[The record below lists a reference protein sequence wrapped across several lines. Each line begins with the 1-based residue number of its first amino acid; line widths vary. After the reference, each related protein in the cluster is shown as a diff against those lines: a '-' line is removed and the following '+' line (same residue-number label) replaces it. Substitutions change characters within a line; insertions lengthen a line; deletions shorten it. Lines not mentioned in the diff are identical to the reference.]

1 MGKKKANQLG
11 RSLIKDRFG
20 HGNRKTVADGSML
33 HTTEVQDGYDWGRL
47 NLQSVTEESS
57 FQEFLRTA
65 ELAGTEFQAEKL
77 NITYVNPKSKVGLLT
92 TNERVEIIKKQVDM
106 KDLLKIPRRPKWTK
120 DTTAEE
126 LVLAENASFL
136 EWRRGLVALQEKEDM
151 LMTPY
156 EKNLD
161 FWRQLWRVVER
172 SDIVV
177 QIVDARNP
185 LLFRTED
192 LERYVEELDPNKMNM
207 ILINKSDFLTAEQR
221 VYWAKYFD
229 EQGVRVAF
237 YSAVLAAEEA
247 KKEQEKEAAQEDEF
261 EDEEER
267 EVKERL
273 GSLKLSSDFLT
284 AEQRVYWAKYFDEQG
299 VRVAFYSAV
308 LAAEEAKKEQE
319 KEAAQ
324 EDEFEDEEEREV
336 KERLGSL
343 KLSVDKAEKTL
354 EKIEEKIEDFARDEG
369 TPEGAIR
376 NSSKLLTN
384 AELISFFK
392 RLHRAERVT
401 QGVVTVGLVGY
412 PNVGKSSTIN
422 AVFLE
427 KKVSVSATP
436 GKTKHFQTLYVDSE
450 LMFCDCPG
458 LVMPSFC
465 TTKADMIL
473 NGILPIDQMRDH
485 VPPVN
490 LLCTLIPRHILEDTY
505 GIMISKPLEGEDPNR
520 PPHSEDL
527 LLAFAYN
534 RGFMTANGQPDQSR
548 GSRYV
553 LKDYVNGKLLYCYA
567 PPGIA
572 QEEFHRFPARKK
584 EEVDIKLLPPRQQ
597 RAMKMNLKKSS
608 TDVDDQ
614 FFKERAMH
622 GFVRGRSDFP
632 NVRPMGPQGAAETL
646 TTTDGVIVAGKPWK
660 HQKREKRE
668 KLRRKYVHLDQH

>member
-20 HGNRKTVADGSML
+20 HGNRRTVDNNSML

-77 NITYVNPKSKVGLLT
+77 NISYVNPKAKVGLLT
-92 TNERVEIIKKQVDM
+92 TNERVAIERKQVD
-106 KDLLKIPRRPKWTK
+106 KKNLLKIPRRPKWTK
-120 DTTAEE
+120 DTTPEE
-126 LVLAENASFL
+126 LQTAENEKFL
-136 EWRRGLVALQEKEDM
+136 EWRRGLATLQEEEGM

-185 LLFRTED
+185 LLFRSED
-192 LERYVEELDPNKMNM
+192 LEKYVKEVDERKMNM
-207 ILINKSDFLTAEQR
+207 ILINKSDFLNAEQR
-221 VYWAKYFD
+221 RMWARYFD
-229 EQGVRVAF
+229 EQNIKVAF
-237 YSAVLAAEEA
+237 FSAAQSVEEA
-247 KKEQEKEAAQEDEF
+247 KREQEVEDDKSEQSLVI
-261 EDEEER
+261 EQKLNELKLKVDRAEQAL
-267 EVKERL
+267 ERL
-273 GSLKLSSDFLT
+273 EENIDALVGQDVEDTTSNRKSRNDPKILSNT
-284 AEQRVYWAKYFDEQG
+284 
-299 VRVAFYSAV
+299 
-308 LAAEEAKKEQE
+308 
-319 KEAAQ
+319 
-324 EDEFEDEEEREV
+324 
-336 KERLGSL
+336 
-343 KLSVDKAEKTL
+343 
-354 EKIEEKIEDFARDEG
+354 
-369 TPEGAIR
+369 
-376 NSSKLLTN
+376 
-384 AELISFFK
+384 ELIALFK
-392 RLHRAERVT
+392 SLHTAERVT
-401 QGVVTVGLVGY
+401 PGLVTVGLVGY

-450 LMFCDCPG
+450 LLFCDCPG

-505 GIMISKPLEGEDPNR
+505 GIMISKPLEGEDPTR
-520 PPHSEDL
+520 APFSEEL
-527 LLAFAYN
+527 LLAFSYQ
-534 RGFMTANGQPDQSR
+534 RGYMTANGQPDQSR

-553 LKDYVNGKLLYCYA
+553 LKDFVNGKLLYCHA
-567 PPGIA
+567 PPGVE
-572 QEEFHRFPARKK
+572 QKEFHTYAERRK
-584 EEVDIKLLPPRQQ
+584 EEVDVKLLPPRQQ
-597 RAMKMNLKKSS
+597 RAMKMGITTSGK
-608 TDVDDQ
+608 DIDEQ
-614 FFKERAMH
+614 FFQERSH
-622 GFVRGRSDFP
+622 TGFIKGRSDFP
-632 NVRPMGPQGAAETL
+632 NVRPMGVPGSSNPEQAGVL
-646 TTTDGVIVAGKPWK
+646 TAGKPWK

-668 KLRRKYVHLDQH
+668 KLRKKYAHLDQH

>member
-20 HGNRKTVADGSML
+20 QGNRKTVDNNSML

-57 FQEFLRTA
+57 FQDFLRTA

-92 TNERVEIIKKQVDM
+92 TNERVAIERKQVD
-106 KDLLKIPRRPKWTK
+106 KKSLLKIPRRPKWTK

-126 LVLAENASFL
+126 LQTMENENFL
-136 EWRRGLVALQEKEDM
+136 EWRRGLAALQEEDGM

-156 EKNLD
+156 ERNLD

-177 QIVDARNP
+177 QIVDGRHP
-185 LLFRTED
+185 LLFRSED
-192 LERYVEELDPNKMNM
+192 LERYVKEVDEKKQNL
-207 ILINKSDFLTAEQR
+207 ILINKSDFLNEEQR
-221 VYWAKYFD
+221 TAWAKYFD
-229 EQGVRVAF
+229 EQNMRVAF
-237 YSAVLAAEEA
+237 FSAAESVEEA
-247 KKEQEKEAAQEDEF
+247 KREQEERETEGD
-261 EDEEER
+261 EDEEEDEELAGKLKDL
-267 EVKERL
+267 EVK
-273 GSLKLSSDFLT
+273 
-284 AEQRVYWAKYFDEQG
+284 
-299 VRVAFYSAV
+299 
-308 LAAEEAKKEQE
+308 
-319 KEAAQ
+319 
-324 EDEFEDEEEREV
+324 
-336 KERLGSL
+336 
-343 KLSVDKAEKTL
+343 VDKAEEVLEKL
-354 EKIEEKIEDFARDEG
+354 EEKIEELMDEG
-369 TPEGAIR
+369 SASSASGTKIR
-376 NSSKLLTN
+376 NNPNILTN
-384 AELISFFK
+384 TELIALFK
-392 RLHRAERVT
+392 SLHTEERVT
-401 QGVVTVGLVGY
+401 EGLVTVGLVGY

-490 LLCTLIPRHILEDTY
+490 RLCTLIPRHVLEDTY
-505 GIMISKPLEGEDPNR
+505 GIMITKPLEAEDPNR
-520 PPHSEDL
+520 PPYAEEL

-534 RGFMTANGQPDQSR
+534 RGYMTANGQPDQSR

-553 LKDYVNGKLLYCYA
+553 LKDFVNGKLLYCHA
-567 PPGIA
+567 PPSEE
-572 QEEFHRFPARKK
+572 QSEFHKFQARQK
-584 EEVDIKLLPPRQQ
+584 EEVDVKLLPPRQQ
-597 RAMKMNLKKSS
+597 RAMKMGTTTGK
-608 TDVDDQ
+608 DVDAQ
-614 FFKERAMH
+614 FFEVRSAT
-622 GFVRGRSDFP
+622 GFVKGRSDFP
-632 NVRPMGPQGAAETL
+632 NVRLPMGAPGAANPQEA
-646 TTTDGVIVAGKPWK
+646 GVTIAGKPWK
-660 HQKREKRE
+660 HQKREKKE

>member
-120 DTTAEE
+120 ETTAEE
-126 LVLAENASFL
+126 LLLAENASFL
-136 EWRRGLVALQEKEDM
+136 EWRRGLVALQEQDNM

-192 LERYVEELDPNKMNM
+192 LEKYVQEVDPNKMNM

-221 VYWAKYFD
+221 VQWAKYFD
-229 EQGVRVAF
+229 GQDIRVAF

-247 KKEQEKEAAQEDEF
+247 KREQDDTASPSDEL

-273 GSLKLSSDFLT
+273 GNLKM
-284 AEQRVYWAKYFDEQG
+284 
-299 VRVAFYSAV
+299 
-308 LAAEEAKKEQE
+308 
-319 KEAAQ
+319 
-324 EDEFEDEEEREV
+324 
-336 KERLGSL
+336 
-343 KLSVDKAEKTL
+343 SVDKAEKTL
-354 EKIEEKIEDFARDEG
+354 ETIEERIEDLTREETSAG
-369 TPEGAIR
+369 SIK

-384 AELISFFK
+384 AELISLFK
-392 RLHRAERVT
+392 SLHRAERVT
-401 QGVVTVGLVGY
+401 KGIVTVGLVGY

-436 GKTKHFQTLYVDSE
+436 GKTKHFQTLYVDCE

-465 TTKADMIL
+465 ITKADMIL

-520 PPHSEDL
+520 APYSEEL

-567 PPGIA
+567 PPGIG
-572 QEEFHRFPARKK
+572 QQEFHCFPARKK

-608 TDVDDQ
+608 TDVDEQ
-614 FFKERAMH
+614 FFKERASH
-622 GFVRGRSDFP
+622 GLIKGRSDFP
-632 NVRPMGPQGAAETL
+632 NVRPIGPQGSAETL
-646 TTTDGVIVAGKPWK
+646 TSTDGVIVAGKPWK

-668 KLRRKYVHLDQH
+668 KLRRKYAHLDQH

>member
-20 HGNRKTVADGSML
+20 QGNRKTVADGSML

-126 LVLAENASFL
+126 LLLAENASFL
-136 EWRRGLVALQEKEDM
+136 EWRRGLVALQEQDGM

-192 LERYVEELDPNKMNM
+192 LERYVQEVDPNKMNM
-207 ILINKSDFLTAEQR
+207 ILLNKSDFLTAEQR
-221 VYWAKYFD
+221 VHWAKYFD
-229 EQGVRVAF
+229 GQGVRVAF

-247 KKEQEKEAAQEDEF
+247 KKEQEAEEAAQQAAQNGDQAD
-261 EDEEER
+261 DEEEEEQE

-273 GSLKLSSDFLT
+273 GN
-284 AEQRVYWAKYFDEQG
+284 
-299 VRVAFYSAV
+299 
-308 LAAEEAKKEQE
+308 
-319 KEAAQ
+319 
-324 EDEFEDEEEREV
+324 
-336 KERLGSL
+336 L
-343 KLSVDKAEKTL
+343 KLSVDRAEKTL
-354 EKIEEKIEDFARDEG
+354 EKIEEKIEDLAREEDEE
-369 TPEGAIR
+369 PGAIR

-384 AELISFFK
+384 AELIALFK
-392 RLHRAERVT
+392 SLHRAERVT
-401 QGVVTVGLVGY
+401 KDIVTVGLVGY

-465 TTKADMIL
+465 ITKADMIL

-520 PPHSEDL
+520 PPYSEEL

-567 PPGIA
+567 PPGVV
-572 QEEFHRFPARKK
+572 QDEFHRFPARKK
-584 EEVDIKLLPPRQQ
+584 EEADIKLLPPRQQ

-608 TDVDDQ
+608 TDVDEQ
-614 FFKERAMH
+614 FFKERASH
-622 GFVRGRSDFP
+622 GLVKGRSDFP
-632 NVRPMGPQGAAETL
+632 NVRPIGPSGSAATL
-646 TTTDGVIVAGKPWK
+646 STTDGVIVAGKPWK

-668 KLRRKYVHLDQH
+668 KLRRKYAHLDQH

>member
-20 HGNRKTVADGSML
+20 HGNRKTVDNNSML

-77 NITYVNPKSKVGLLT
+77 NISYVNPKSKVGLLT
-92 TNERVEIIKKQVDM
+92 TNERVAIERKQVD
-106 KDLLKIPRRPKWTK
+106 KKNLLKIPRRPKWTK
-120 DTTAEE
+120 ETTPEE
-126 LVLAENASFL
+126 LQLMENENFL
-136 EWRRGLVALQEKEDM
+136 EWRRGLAALQEEEGM

-185 LLFRTED
+185 LLFRSDD
-192 LERYVEELDPNKMNM
+192 LERYVKEVDERKMNM
-207 ILINKSDFLTAEQR
+207 ILINKSDFLNADQRKRWAE
-221 VYWAKYFD
+221 YFD
-229 EQGVRVAF
+229 EQNVRVAF
-237 YSAVLAAEEA
+237 FSAAQSVENAKREREAEAETAEREELEVLETKLKELDFKVEQAEETL
-247 KKEQEKEAAQEDEF
+247 
-261 EDEEER
+261 
-267 EVKERL
+267 ERL
-273 GSLKLSSDFLT
+273 
-284 AEQRVYWAKYFDEQG
+284 E
-299 VRVAFYSAV
+299 
-308 LAAEEAKKEQE
+308 
-319 KEAAQ
+319 
-324 EDEFEDEEEREV
+324 
-336 KERLGSL
+336 
-343 KLSVDKAEKTL
+343 
-354 EKIEEKIEDFARDEG
+354 EKIEELVEG
-369 TPEGAIR
+369 DNESTSSTKLR
-376 NSSKLLTN
+376 NSSKILSNT
-384 AELISFFK
+384 ELIALFK
-392 RLHRAERVT
+392 RLHKSERVT
-401 QGVVTVGLVGY
+401 PGVVTVGLVGY

-450 LMFCDCPG
+450 LLFCDCPG

-490 LLCTLIPRHILEDTY
+490 LLCTLIPRHVLEDTY
-505 GIMISKPLEGEDPNR
+505 GIMIAKPVEGEDPNR
-520 PPHSEDL
+520 SPYSEEL

-534 RGFMTANGQPDQSR
+534 RGYMTANGQPDQSR

-553 LKDYVNGKLLYCYA
+553 LKDFVNGKLLYCNA
-567 PPGIA
+567 PPGVE
-572 QEEFHRFPARKK
+572 QKEFHQFPERHK
-584 EEVDIKLLPPRQQ
+584 EEVDVKLLPPRQQ
-597 RAMKMNLKKSS
+597 RAMKMGITTTGK
-608 TDVDDQ
+608 DIDEQ
-614 FFKERAMH
+614 FFQERSYT
-622 GFVRGRSDFP
+622 GFVKGRNDFP
-632 NVRPMGPQGAAETL
+632 NVRPMGVAGAASSQEA
-646 TTTDGVIVAGKPWK
+646 GVLIAGKPWK

-668 KLRRKYVHLDQH
+668 KLRRKYAHLDQH

>member
-20 HGNRKTVADGSML
+20 QGSRKTVGDGSML

-77 NITYVNPKSKVGLLT
+77 NISYVNPKSKVGLLT
-92 TNERVEIIKKQVDM
+92 TNERVEIIRKQIDK
-106 KDLLKIPRRPKWTK
+106 KDLLKIPRRPRWTK
-120 DTTAEE
+120 EMTPEE
-126 LVLAENASFL
+126 LHVAENASFL
-136 EWRRGLVALQEKEDM
+136 EWRRGLVALQEDDGM
-151 LMTPY
+151 LLTPY

-192 LERYVEELDPNKMNM
+192 LEQYVKEVDSNKLNL
-207 ILINKSDFLTAEQR
+207 ILINKSDFLTDEQR
-221 VYWAKYFD
+221 ECWARYFD
-229 EQGVRVAF
+229 EQAVRVAF

-247 KKEQEKEAAQEDEF
+247 KREAEAAEEHSTTSSEDESG
-261 EDEEER
+261 DEVEQ
-267 EVKERL
+267 EVKE
-273 GSLKLSSDFLT
+273 KIN
-284 AEQRVYWAKYFDEQG
+284 K
-299 VRVAFYSAV
+299 
-308 LAAEEAKKEQE
+308 
-319 KEAAQ
+319 
-324 EDEFEDEEEREV
+324 
-336 KERLGSL
+336 L

-354 EKIEEKIEDFARDEG
+354 EKIEEKIDHLADGERKAGVASDD
-369 TPEGAIR
+369 TKNNP
-376 NSSKLLTN
+376 KLLTN
-384 AELISFFK
+384 SELIALFK
-392 RLHRAERVT
+392 RLHQGTRVT
-401 QGVVTVGLVGY
+401 PGVVTVGLVGY

-465 TTKADMIL
+465 ITKADMIL

-490 LLCTLIPRHILEDTY
+490 LLCTLIPRHVLEDTY
-505 GIMISKPLEGEDPNR
+505 GIMIAKPLEGEDPNR
-520 PPHSEDL
+520 PPHSEEL

-567 PPGIA
+567 PPGVV
-572 QEEFHRFPARKK
+572 QEEFHRFPERQR
-584 EEVDIKLLPPRQQ
+584 EEIDVKLLPPRQQ
-597 RAMKMNLKKSS
+597 RAMKMNVKKTS
-608 TDVDDQ
+608 TDIDEQ
-614 FFKERAMH
+614 FFKERSHTAL
-622 GFVRGRSDFP
+622 VRGRSDFP
-632 NVRPMGPQGAAETL
+632 HLRPLGPSTGTKLTPAEAAAA
-646 TTTDGVIVAGKPWK
+646 AGKPWK